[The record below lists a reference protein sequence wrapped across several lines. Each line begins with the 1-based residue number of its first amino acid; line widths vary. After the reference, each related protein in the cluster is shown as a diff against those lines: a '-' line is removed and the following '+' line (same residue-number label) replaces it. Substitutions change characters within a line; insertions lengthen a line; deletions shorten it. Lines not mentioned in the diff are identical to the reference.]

1 MLVLACVTAYHEIIP
16 EPGTARR
23 IRDGEPARLTRPS
36 DYPIEAVCKTCGRP
50 VRCERWLLAGWRH
63 IERFTDPAG

>member
-1 MLVLACVTAYHEIIP
+1 MTAFNTGHEIIP

-23 IRDGEPARLTRPS
+23 VRDGQPAQLTRPS
-36 DYPIEAVCKTCGRP
+36 DYPATAVCKTCGQP

-63 IERFTDPAG
+63 LDPEEEPA